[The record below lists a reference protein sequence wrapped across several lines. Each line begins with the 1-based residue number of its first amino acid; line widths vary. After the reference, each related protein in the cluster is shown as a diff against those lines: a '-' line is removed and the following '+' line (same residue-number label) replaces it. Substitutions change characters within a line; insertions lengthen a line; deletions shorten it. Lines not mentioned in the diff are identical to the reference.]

1 MGSNDV
7 DWFLEG
13 ERARG
18 ATPATL
24 RSYGA
29 DLRTYAAWLAGRDRT
44 PATATRA
51 DVRAFAADLASRG
64 LAPASRARALA
75 ALRSF
80 HRRLHAAGRAGA
92 DPAAELPGPR
102 RERRLP
108 DVPREA
114 ELARLLDAPW
124 PDTVAGRR
132 DRALLELLYGC
143 GLRVSEACRLDRA
156 DVDARAVRV
165 LGKGGKERLVP
176 IGEPAADAVARWLAH
191 GRPEFVSERSG
202 DALLLSVRG
211 RRLEETAVRRILDRR
226 LSSLGLEHRSPH
238 ALRHAYATHLLEHG
252 GDLRAIQ
259 ELLGHASLASTEIY
273 TRVSVSHLRTAHA
286 LAHPRG

>member
-1 MGSNDV
+1 VASTDV

-18 ATPATL
+18 ASPATL

-29 DLRTYAAWLAGRDRT
+29 DLRTYAAWLTGRDQT
-44 PATATRA
+44 PARATRA
-51 DVRAFAADLASRG
+51 DVRAYAADLAARG

-80 HRRLHAAGRAGA
+80 HRRLHAAGRAGL

-114 ELARLLDAPW
+114 ELHRLLDAPW
-124 PDTVAGRR
+124 PDGVAGRR

-143 GLRVSEACRLDRA
+143 GLRVSEACRLDRG

-165 LGKGGKERLVP
+165 HGKGGKERLVP
-176 IGEPAADAVARWLAH
+176 IGEPAADAVAAWLAH
-191 GRPEFVSERSG
+191 GRPEVAGERSG
-202 DALLLSVRG
+202 DALLLSLRG
-211 RRLEETAVRRILDRR
+211 RRLEETTVRRILDRR
-226 LSSLGLEHRSPH
+226 LSALGLEHRSPH